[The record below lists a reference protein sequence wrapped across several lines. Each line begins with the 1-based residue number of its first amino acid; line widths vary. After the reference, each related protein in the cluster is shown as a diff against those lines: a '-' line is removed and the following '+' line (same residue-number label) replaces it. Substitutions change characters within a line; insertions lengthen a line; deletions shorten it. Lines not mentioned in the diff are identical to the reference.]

1 MKSDHV
7 TDQVKVLLNGL
18 NNKQLKELST
28 ILQGFSLKYR
38 ASFKQHYLAPP
49 LKAIFWKSY

>member
-1 MKSDHV
+1 MKSDQV
-7 TDQVKVLLNGL
+7 TDQIKVLLNGL
-18 NNKQLKELST
+18 SNKQLKELST

-38 ASFKQHYLAPP
+38 ASFKQNYLAPP